1 MMLMRVKRLL
11 HNQKIV
17 IMIGQ
22 GRVEIGHED
31 DDVSI
36 RVYDPDGTAVGV
48 SGLVRIKH
56 FRGIK

>member
-1 MMLMRVKRLL
+1 
-11 HNQKIV
+11 
-17 IMIGQ
+17 MIGQ

>member
-1 MMLMRVKRLL
+1 MFRRTKRLL
-11 HNQKIV
+11 HNQKLI

-22 GRVEIGHED
+22 GRVEVGHED

-36 RVYDPDGTAVGV
+36 RVIDHEGTAVGV